1 MYRESN
7 LGLLIKLAP
16 KEAAL
21 KINQAF
27 LEFNLHDQ
35 STEGRALELVAARLD
50 CSPSSLK
57 RHLRLLEQLDI
68 PVKRIAKVEPE
79 RAPVKPAP
87 VSKIVAKKPVRKKKS
102 KARTI

>member
-68 PVKRIAKVEPE
+68 PVRRIAKAEPS
-79 RAPVKPAP
+79 PKPA
-87 VSKIVAKKPVRKKKS
+87 VAKIVGKKPLRKKKS